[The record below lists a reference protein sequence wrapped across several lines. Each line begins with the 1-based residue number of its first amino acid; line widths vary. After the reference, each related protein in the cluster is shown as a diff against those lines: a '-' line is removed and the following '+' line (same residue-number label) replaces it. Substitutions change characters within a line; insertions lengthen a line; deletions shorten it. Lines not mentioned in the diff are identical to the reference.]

1 MPKDIDLGILKKR
14 DVREIWPNEARDFT
28 PWLAQNLAAL
38 GDVLGMDLEL
48 QGQESPVGAFSL
60 DVLARGHCQ
69 VNASQAETAQDIVSR
84 TTPEYSMGRLA
95 ARQPVNLTMPLV
107 LVPKGVPDTA

>member
-60 DVLARGHCQ
+60 DVLARDLGPRP
-69 VNASQAETAQDIVSR
+69 SSR
-84 TTPEYSMGRLA
+84 HREPT
-95 ARQPVNLTMPLV
+95 
-107 LVPKGVPDTA
+107 